1 MTKILVVC
9 AVAASLVACSTNPL
23 ASAPQ
28 GKKIAGNTAL
38 PPVAAGPASKAAT
51 LTWDNK
57 GEMINLKRNGTVTVT
72 LDSIAASG
80 NAWRLSQ
87 IPDPTVLKVASHD
100 YIPSAAGTP
109 QGSEKWVFQAI
120 GAGDVE
126 VNMWYGKVGP
136 APLDSALNFKFIVSA
151 E

>member
-9 AVAASLVACSTNPL
+9 VLAASLTACSTNPL
-23 ASAPQ
+23 ASAPL
-28 GKKIAGNTAL
+28 GKQISGSAAL
-38 PPVAAGPASKAAT
+38 PPVASGPASKVAS

-87 IPDPTVLKVASHD
+87 IPDPAVLKVASHE
-100 YIPSAAGTP
+100 YIPSADASP
-109 QGSEKWVFQAI
+109 QGSEKWVFQAV
-120 GAGDVE
+120 GPGDVE
-126 VNMWYGKVGP
+126 VNMWYGKIGP
-136 APLDSALNFKFIVSA
+136 APLDSALQYKFIVSA